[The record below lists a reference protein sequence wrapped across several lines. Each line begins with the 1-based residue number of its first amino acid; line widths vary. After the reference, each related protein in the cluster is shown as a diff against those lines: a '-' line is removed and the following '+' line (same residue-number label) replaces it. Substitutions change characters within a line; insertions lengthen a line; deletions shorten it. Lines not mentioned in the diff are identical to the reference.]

1 MGLVKKRSMR
11 LLVGLAVL
19 VALGVAAPAAT
30 IDSIDWDYD
39 QQNLWPTEPDAEAHN
54 LTQADQYKDAK
65 GNRNLTQT
73 FQLPDSYYD
82 SEGDVTAYETG
93 EALKVE
99 TIYIALDNSG
109 SGVDEHNGFNF
120 NLQLFEVAD
129 VNAGSLTEGTMLFD
143 FVVNVPNEPN
153 GEQVVVIELND
164 GPVLSQSSGT
174 EGYGLQVQD
183 GGNFLF
189 QWKWGKPGQYGDG
202 TSYVTGSSQSQD
214 LALAMTGTVVPEPA
228 TMSLLAIGGLG
239 MLLKRKRS

>member
-1 MGLVKKRSMR
+1 MGIAKKRTMR
-11 LLVGLAVL
+11 LLVGLTVL

-30 IDSIDWDYD
+30 IDTIDWDYEQD
-39 QQNLWPTEPDAEAHN
+39 NTWPIEPDAEAHN
-54 LTQADQYKDAK
+54 LNQSGNYKDAK

-93 EALKVE
+93 ETLKVE
-99 TIYIALDNSG
+99 TIYIALDNG
-109 SGVDEHNGFNF
+109 GGGVKDHNGFDF
-120 NLQLFEVAD
+120 NLQLFEVDD
-129 VNAGSLTEGTMLFD
+129 VNASSLTEGTMLFD
-143 FVVNVPNEPN
+143 LVVYVPDEPT

-183 GGNFLF
+183 GDNFLF
-189 QWKWGKPGQYGDG
+189 QWKWGEGQYDDG

-214 LALAMTGTVVPEPA
+214 LALAFTGTVVPESA
-228 TMSLLAIGGLG
+228 TMGLLAIGGLG
-239 MLLKRKRS
+239 MLLRRRRS